1 MTAVH
6 YAHSVTRAIWLIF
19 DDIAKSVILALHALG
34 HKGVQSVLFGDI
46 VKSVIFAQ
54 RGSSRFGGS
63 KNQPPASFITDS
75 GPLQK
80 FSRVNSNS

>member
-1 MTAVH
+1 MLLAV
-6 YAHSVTRAIWLIF
+6 F
-19 DDIAKSVILALHALG
+19 HALG
-34 HKGVQSVLFGDI
+34 HNGAQRVFSDAI
-46 VKSVIFAQ
+46 VESVISAQ

-75 GPLQK
+75 GPLQR